1 MGHLGREL
9 QHADGTRKR
18 RGLSDALAQRF
29 QKEGAGSV
37 RTEALLCRVRHLTQ
51 GVIFGSKKFI
61 DQWFAENQSR
71 IYRGSEPETRKTGA
85 RPIGRA
91 TLPGM
96 QTLRNLR

>member
-9 QHADGTRKR
+9 QFADGTRRR
-18 RGLSDALAQRF
+18 RGLSDALVQRF
-29 QKEGAGSV
+29 QREGADAV

-61 DQWFAENQSR
+61 DQWFTENQAR
-71 IYRGSEPETRKTGA
+71 IYRGSDPEARKTGA

-96 QTLRNLR
+96 QTLRHLR